1 MSAPDDA
8 PGEQPRAPAR
18 LLTPEEREAA
28 IGRLGTAFARDV
40 LTVVE
45 YERRVTEVY
54 RVTSH
59 AALHEL
65 TADLPGAS
73 PARAADHEL
82 GPPPSAAPSILAF
95 FSNVVRAGRMRIPA
109 RLSMQ
114 SIFGNV
120 ELDLRDA
127 EFGVGATDI
136 EASAVFGNIE
146 VLLPTGVTVEN
157 HGNAFLGSY
166 TAMAPGRPGVG
177 QPSTLI
183 RLNGI
188 AIFGNVEFRIADAGT
203 AVRKRA

>member
-8 PGEQPRAPAR
+8 GGEQPRTPAR

-28 IGRLGTAFARDV
+28 ITRLSTAFARDV
-40 LTVVE
+40 LTVTE

-54 RVTSH
+54 RATSH
-59 AALHEL
+59 AALNDL
-65 TADLPGAS
+65 TADLPGAA
-73 PARAADHEL
+73 PARVAEDKL
-82 GPPPSAAPSILAF
+82 GPPVSASPSILAL
-95 FSNVVRAGRMRIPA
+95 FSNVVRAGRMRIPS

-127 EFGVGATDI
+127 EFAVGATDI
-136 EASAVFGNIE
+136 EASAIFGNIE
-146 VLLPTGVTVEN
+146 VLLPPGVTVEN

-166 TAMAPGRPGVG
+166 SAMAPERPGVG
-177 QPSTLI
+177 QASTLI

-203 AVRKRA
+203 AVRKRP